1 MDEEWRRRVATHI
14 TAWKAPK
21 GLEFN
26 EREATFR
33 ESYLRYILRLLLT
46 STGERLMQGP
56 SQFHIGL
63 DYRANCVAYY
73 ERLRFC
79 FHLRRANPQLSS
91 GLNESKLLTKRS
103 YIHFL
108 FYGIHI
114 EDAHVRLLNYAAY
127 VFDPQKKYLY
137 SCCNAADIF
146 PSWPLVTHRTPCL
159 WFQKMVTLLK
169 ESSGWI
175 PRKLDIVAPSHEFL
189 EAASSES
196 VSEFLSSVE
205 DINVEFFNDVGFSE
219 VADVLTKLF
228 KTNKLSA
235 ESICIKTGV
244 KTQQGQGSDTEI
256 KLPAKVSGRCQSGE
270 HKTLCL
276 PFISSGPCSLAWLLS
291 LPELSLKNLE
301 LTVREEG
308 YESHL
313 NAIHLILQSHT
324 LSQFQF
330 ECTISI
336 CCESQIP
343 PLLLRMSQV
352 VSQLRMCPP
361 VKDVHFIIDIK

>member
-1 MDEEWRRRVATHI
+1 MRENQRLGSPISDIFCVFY
-14 TAWKAPK
+14 
-21 GLEFN
+21 FN
-26 EREATFR
+26 
-33 ESYLRYILRLLLT
+33 T
-46 STGERLMQGP
+46 STGEKLMQGP

-63 DYRANCVAYY
+63 DCRANCVAYY

-79 FHLRRANPQLSS
+79 FHLCRANPQLSS

-137 SCCNAADIF
+137 SCRNAADIF

-219 VADVLTKLF
+219 VSDVLTKLF

-235 ESICIKTGV
+235 ESICIKT
-244 KTQQGQGSDTEI
+244 KY
-256 KLPAKVSGRCQSGE
+256 E
-270 HKTLCL
+270 HQVM
-276 PFISSGPCSLAWLLS
+276 WLLPRLDS
-291 LPELSLKNLE
+291 VEYLCIYVLVITPLRVLS
-301 LTVREEG
+301 
-308 YESHL
+308 
-313 NAIHLILQSHT
+313 A
-324 LSQFQF
+324 
-330 ECTISI
+330 
-336 CCESQIP
+336 
-343 PLLLRMSQV
+343 MA
-352 VSQLRMCPP
+352 
-361 VKDVHFIIDIK
+361 